1 MNKVRIL
8 VVDDEPGFTRLIKL
22 ALPEYEIHEENDA
35 IRAVET
41 ARHCHPN
48 LILLDV
54 VMPDMDGGDLA
65 AKLRAEPTLKRVPIV
80 FLTAIVSP
88 KECPGEQ
95 IIGGYPF
102 VAKPVSRE
110 ALIQCIEKV
119 LST

>member
-22 ALPEYEIHEENDA
+22 ALPEYEIHEENNPT
-35 IRAVET
+35 RALET
-41 ARHCHPN
+41 ARHFHPH

-54 VMPDMDGGDLA
+54 VMPELDGGDLA
-65 AKLRAEPTLKRVPIV
+65 ARLRAEPILARVPIV

-88 KECPGEQ
+88 KECPTEQ
-95 IIGGYPF
+95 VIGGYPF

-110 ALIQCIEKV
+110 ALVQCIEKV
-119 LST
+119 LGT

>member
-22 ALPEYEIHEENDA
+22 ALPEYEIHEENNPT
-35 IRAVET
+35 RALET
-41 ARHCHPN
+41 ARHCHPQV
-48 LILLDV
+48 ILLDV
-54 VMPDMDGGDLA
+54 VMPELDGGDLA
-65 AKLRAEPTLKRVPIV
+65 AKLRTEPMLARVPIV

-88 KECPGEQ
+88 KECPTEQ

-110 ALIQCIEKV
+110 ALIQTIEKV
-119 LST
+119 LGS